1 MRRLQAIVS
10 IAGYALLMLAF
21 WTLAT
26 HSRISLSLGESFP
39 RAFASFALL
48 FAALWF
54 FGFGVEQLLLR
65 RGVLLRILI
74 AASLGL
80 PYFVFAAGTPLFYW
94 RAAVVVVAFP
104 VLLAAFLGLPK
115 LSERMTLRDCAALA
129 VIVAAYYLH
138 WLQIAWP
145 LPQLSL
151 FPKLFLADVALYCF
165 LVIRKLDGTGFSLIP
180 SLRSL
185 TIGLR
190 EWLFYFPIALVIGEL
205 TGFIH
210 FHRAVPSA
218 STVVGSLVLTFF
230 LIALPEELF
239 FRSILQNLI
248 ETRLGRNAAL
258 VIAAVLFG
266 LSHFNHGSVFNWRYV
281 LLAAIAG
288 IFYGR
293 AWRAN
298 RRAFASIVTH
308 TAVDV
313 VWSLWFR

>member
-1 MRRLQAIVS
+1 
-10 IAGYALLMLAF
+10 MLAF
-21 WTLAT
+21 WALAT
-26 HSRISLSLGESFP
+26 HSRVSLSLGSAFP
-39 RAFASFALL
+39 RAFACFALL
-48 FAALWF
+48 FAPLWF
-54 FGFGVEQLLLR
+54 FGFGTEQFLLR
-65 RGVLLRILI
+65 RGGLLRILV
-74 AASLGL
+74 AASLGV

-165 LVIRKLDGTGFSLIP
+165 LVIRRLDGAGFSIIP
-180 SLRSL
+180 SWRSL
-185 TIGLR
+185 AIGLR
-190 EWLFYFPIALVIGEL
+190 ELAFYFPIALVLGEL

-210 FHRAVPSA
+210 FHRAMPHASA
-218 STVVGSLVLTFF
+218 VVGSLVLTFF
-230 LIALPEELF
+230 LVALPEELF
-239 FRSILQNLI
+239 FRSILQNLL
-248 ETRLGRNAAL
+248 ETRLGRTSAL
-258 VIAAVLFG
+258 VIAAILFG
-266 LSHFNHGSVFNWRYV
+266 LSHFNHGSTFNWRYV

-298 RRAFASIVTH
+298 RQVFASIVTH

>member
-1 MRRLQAIVS
+1 VRKLQVIVS
-10 IAGYALLMLAF
+10 VVGYALLMLALWAF
-21 WTLAT
+21 AT
-26 HSRISLSLGESFP
+26 HSRTPLSLGVSFP

-48 FAALWF
+48 FAPLWF
-54 FGFGVEQLLLR
+54 FGCGADQFLQKRSALLK
-65 RGVLLRILI
+65 VLC
-74 AASLGL
+74 AAALGI

-115 LSERMTLRDCAALA
+115 LSERMTLRDGTALA

-138 WLQIAWP
+138 WLRIAWP

-165 LVIRKLDGTGFSLIP
+165 LVVRNIGGAGYSLVP
-180 SLRSL
+180 SWRSL
-185 TIGLR
+185 AVGLR
-190 EWLFYFPIALVIGEL
+190 EWVFYFPIALVIGEL
-205 TGFIH
+205 TRFIH
-210 FHRAVPSA
+210 FHRALPHA
-218 STVVGSLVLTFF
+218 GTVVGSLVLTFF

-239 FRSILQNLI
+239 FRSILQNLF
-248 ETRLGRNAAL
+248 ETRLGRTGAL
-258 VIAAVLFG
+258 LIAAVLFG
-266 LSHFNHGSVFNWRYV
+266 LSHFNHGSTFNWRYV

-298 RRAFASIVTH
+298 RQVFASIVTH

>member
-1 MRRLQAIVS
+1 MRRLLLLVS
-10 IAGYALLMLAF
+10 IAGYALLILAF
-21 WTLAT
+21 WELAA
-26 HSRISLSLGESFP
+26 HSRVSLSLGSTFP

-48 FAALWF
+48 FAPLWF
-54 FGFGVEQLLLR
+54 FGFGVEKFLQSR
-65 RGVLLRILI
+65 SVVVKILP
-74 AASLGL
+74 AASLGI
-80 PYFVFAAGTPLFYW
+80 PYFVFAAGTPVFYW

-115 LSERMTLRDCAALA
+115 LSERMTLRDCAALTL
-129 VIVAAYYLH
+129 IVAAYYLH

-165 LVIRKLDGTGFSLIP
+165 LVVRNIEGTGFSLIP
-180 SLRSL
+180 SLRGFAV
-185 TIGLR
+185 GLR
-190 EWLFYFPIALVIGEL
+190 EWVFYFPIALLIGEL
-205 TGFIH
+205 TGFIY
-210 FHRAVPSA
+210 FHRAMPHA
-218 STVVGSLVLTFF
+218 STVAGSLALTFF
-230 LIALPEELF
+230 LVAMPEEVF
-239 FRSILQNLI
+239 FRSILQNLL
-248 ETRLGRNAAL
+248 ETRLGRTAAL
-258 VIAAVLFG
+258 AIAAALFG
-266 LSHFNHGSVFNWRYV
+266 LSHFNRGSTFNWRYV

-298 RRAFASIVTH
+298 RQVFASIVTH